1 MLGEQHKTAWYWYK
15 ERQIDQWNRTE
26 SLEKD
31 LHKNGTLIFG
41 KSVKAIQQVNLKAI
55 PTVHTPGGKEM
66 LTYLTS

>member
-1 MLGEQHKTAWYWYK
+1 MLREHKAAWYEYK

-31 LHKNGTLIFG
+31 PHKNGTLIFG

-55 PTVHTPGGKEM
+55 PTVHTPGGEEM
-66 LTYLTS
+66 LTYLTP